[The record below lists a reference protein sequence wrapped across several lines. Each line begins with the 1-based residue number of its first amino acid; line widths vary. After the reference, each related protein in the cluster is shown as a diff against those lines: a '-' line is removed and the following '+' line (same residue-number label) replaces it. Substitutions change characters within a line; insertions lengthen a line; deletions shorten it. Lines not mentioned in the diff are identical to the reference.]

1 MRGECGTSTS
11 DPRYQ
16 LQGLQRTSR
25 SVQRRRFGRFLGI
38 AALAGF
44 GLLARVGDFSPG
56 GDKQSVCR
64 TLSRRYRRLQLAG

>member
-1 MRGECGTSTS
+1 
-11 DPRYQ
+11 
-16 LQGLQRTSR
+16 
-25 SVQRRRFGRFLGI
+25 VQRRRFGRFLGI